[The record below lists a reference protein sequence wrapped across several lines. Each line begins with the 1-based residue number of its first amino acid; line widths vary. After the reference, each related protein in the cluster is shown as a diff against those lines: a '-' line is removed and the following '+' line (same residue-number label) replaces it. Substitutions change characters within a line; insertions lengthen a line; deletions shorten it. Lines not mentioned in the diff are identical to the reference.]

1 MGELSKKQINMF
13 VRAIMPELYRIQ
25 AIADWVSENDA
36 KKPYDQQHQ
45 RGHGLIS
52 PRINYY
58 KKHIG
63 NQNN

>member
-1 MGELSKKQINMF
+1 MGELSKKQINMY

-25 AIADWVSENDA
+25 EIADWVSENDE

-58 KKHIG
+58 QKHIVK
-63 NQNN
+63 QNN